1 MIAFVFPGQG
11 SQQPGMGAPWADH
24 PSFELVEE
32 ASNILDRDLTHLLT
46 DADSDMLQITR
57 NTQISTFLLSMVALD
72 AVERLGVAPQ
82 VCAGH
87 SLGEYAALVA
97 AGGLAFDAGLRLV
110 QERGEAMAI
119 AAEAQPGAMIAL
131 LGADLDVARA
141 MCDSIPGDL
150 WVANHNSASQIVLS
164 GTHETIAQVEARAK
178 EFGVKRVTRL
188 KVGGAFH
195 SPYMEA
201 ARDRLFKAIE
211 ATKFYDLEVPVI
223 ANVDAREH
231 VEAADWPALLADQL
245 THSVR
250 WEETIQYLRELK
262 PRLVLEVGPGGVL
275 TNLMKRTAPELS
287 VLSIA
292 TPADLEKLL
301 ATVASQ
307 GPMDDWATSHQGER
321 LYGTER
327 LVVAPSTGVFQPEG
341 TNCVVGDPIFVG
353 QLLGTIGET
362 ELRSPFAG
370 VLQGM
375 IAVSGERV
383 TTGQPIAWLTISD
396 QTTAER

>member
-11 SQQPGMGAPWADH
+11 SQQPGMGAPWVDH

-32 ASNILDRDLTHLLT
+32 ASSVLNRDLAQLLT
-46 DADSDMLQITR
+46 DADSDALQITR

-72 AVERLGVAPQ
+72 AIERLGVAPQ

-141 MCDSIPGDL
+141 ICESIPGDL
-150 WVANHNSASQIVLS
+150 WVANHNSSTQIVLS
-164 GTHETIAQVEARAK
+164 GTHDTVAQVEARAK

-201 ARDRLFKAIE
+201 ARERLSKAIT

-231 VEAADWPALLADQL
+231 VLAHEWPGLLADQL
-245 THSVR
+245 THAVR

-301 ATVASQ
+301 ASVAAQ
-307 GPMDDWATSHQGER
+307 GPMDDWATAHQGER

-327 LVVAPSTGVFQPEG
+327 LVVAPTNGVFQPEPSTCDVG
-341 TNCVVGDPIFVG
+341 GMIAVGD
-353 QLLGTIGET
+353 LLGTIGEA

-370 VLQGM
+370 TLQGM
-375 IAVSGERV
+375 IALPGERV
-383 TTGQPIAWLTISD
+383 TAGQPIAWLTVS
-396 QTTAER
+396 

>member
-11 SQQPGMGAPWADH
+11 SQQAGMGAPWADH

-32 ASNILDRDLTHLLT
+32 ASTVLNRDLTHLLT
-46 DADSDMLQITR
+46 DADSDALQITR

-110 QERGEAMAI
+110 QERGEAMAV
-119 AAEAQPGAMIAL
+119 AAEAQPGAMLAL

-141 MCDSIPGDL
+141 ICDSIPGDL
-150 WVANHNSASQIVLS
+150 WIANHNSSTQIVLS
-164 GTHETIAQVEARAK
+164 GTHDAIVQVEERAK

-201 ARDRLFKAIE
+201 ARDRLSKAIT

-231 VEAADWPALLADQL
+231 VDADEWPGLLADQL

-275 TNLMKRTAPELS
+275 TNLLKRTAPELR

-301 ATVASQ
+301 ALVAAQ

-327 LVVAPSTGVFQPEG
+327 LVVAPSSGVFQPEAAACIPG
-341 TNCVVGDPIFVG
+341 GPIAVGD
-353 QLLGTIGET
+353 LLGVIGEAQ
-362 ELRSPFAG
+362 LRSPFAG
-370 VLQGM
+370 TLQGM
-375 IAVSGERV
+375 IALPGERV
-383 TTGQPIAWLTISD
+383 TAGQPIAWLTTDS
-396 QTTAER
+396 QRALAE

>member
-11 SQQPGMGAPWADH
+11 SQQAGMGAPWADH

-32 ASNILDRDLTHLLT
+32 ASTVLHRDLTHLLT
-46 DADSDMLQITR
+46 DADSDALQITR

-110 QERGEAMAI
+110 QERGEAMAV
-119 AAEAQPGAMIAL
+119 AAEAQPGAMVAL

-141 MCDSIPGDL
+141 ICDSIPGDL
-150 WVANHNSASQIVLS
+150 WIANHNSSTQIVLS
-164 GTHETIAQVEARAK
+164 GTHDAIVQVEERAK

-201 ARDRLFKAIE
+201 ARDRLSKAIT

-231 VEAADWPALLADQL
+231 VDADEWPGLLADQL

-275 TNLMKRTAPELS
+275 TNLLKRTAPELRI
-287 VLSIA
+287 LSIA

-301 ATVASQ
+301 ALVAAE

-327 LVVAPSTGVFQPEG
+327 LVVAPSSGVFQPEAAACMPG
-341 TNCVVGDPIFVG
+341 GPIAVGD
-353 QLLGTIGET
+353 LLGVIGEAQ
-362 ELRSPFAG
+362 LRSPFAG
-370 VLQGM
+370 TLQGM
-375 IAVSGERV
+375 IALPGERV
-383 TTGQPIAWLTISD
+383 TAGQPIAWLTTD
-396 QTTAER
+396 LQRALAE

>member
-11 SQQPGMGAPWADH
+11 SQQAGMGAPWADH

-32 ASNILDRDLTHLLT
+32 ASTVLNRDLTHLLT
-46 DADSDMLQITR
+46 DADSDALQITR

-110 QERGEAMAI
+110 QERGEAMAV
-119 AAEAQPGAMIAL
+119 AAEAQPGAMVAL

-141 MCDSIPGDL
+141 ICDSIPGDL
-150 WVANHNSASQIVLS
+150 WIANHNSSTQIVLS
-164 GTHETIAQVEARAK
+164 GTHDAIVQVEERAK

-201 ARDRLFKAIE
+201 ARDRLSKAIT

-231 VEAADWPALLADQL
+231 VDADEWPGLLADQL

-275 TNLMKRTAPELS
+275 TNLLKRTAPELRI
-287 VLSIA
+287 LSIA

-301 ATVASQ
+301 ALVAAE

-327 LVVAPSTGVFQPEG
+327 LVVAPSSGVFQPEAAACIPG
-341 TNCVVGDPIFVG
+341 GPIAVGD
-353 QLLGTIGET
+353 LLGVIGEAQ
-362 ELRSPFAG
+362 LRSPFAG
-370 VLQGM
+370 TLQGM
-375 IAVSGERV
+375 IALPGERV
-383 TTGQPIAWLTISD
+383 TAGQPIAWLTTD
-396 QTTAER
+396 LQRALAE

>member
-11 SQQPGMGAPWADH
+11 SQQAGMGAPWADH

-32 ASNILDRDLTHLLT
+32 ASTVLHRDLTHLLT
-46 DADSDMLQITR
+46 DADSDALQITR

-110 QERGEAMAI
+110 QERGEAMAV
-119 AAEAQPGAMIAL
+119 AAEAQPGAMVAL

-141 MCDSIPGDL
+141 ICDSIPGDL
-150 WVANHNSASQIVLS
+150 WIANHNSSTQIVLS
-164 GTHETIAQVEARAK
+164 GTHDAIVQVEERAK

-201 ARDRLFKAIE
+201 ARDRLSKAIT

-231 VEAADWPALLADQL
+231 VDADEWPGLLADQL

-275 TNLMKRTAPELS
+275 TNLLKRTAPELRI
-287 VLSIA
+287 LSIA

-301 ATVASQ
+301 ALVAAE

-327 LVVAPSTGVFQPEG
+327 LVVAPSSGVFQPEAAACIPG
-341 TNCVVGDPIFVG
+341 GPIAVGD
-353 QLLGTIGET
+353 LLGVIGEAQ
-362 ELRSPFAG
+362 LRSPFAG
-370 VLQGM
+370 TLQGM
-375 IAVSGERV
+375 IALPGERV
-383 TTGQPIAWLTISD
+383 TAGQPIAWLTTD
-396 QTTAER
+396 LQRALAE